1 MAKAKSTSDAQDKAM
16 EELRSKLDELL
27 EWQANDTPTHIA
39 TNFIG
44 AQSPPR
50 VGKLKDFLYVRYKRE
65 HPGEDPPTRLADE
78 DFIEEMEM
86 EVDVEDDDLIPL
98 EDDDAVK
105 AADAEVFGPDQNII
119 QKLKETLLAD
129 AEETEALKEANAIV
143 ERTQDKGRNERGSS
157 TVVRTPRKS
166 LKIVA
171 PGRFVVESEVDSS
184 IDA

>member
-129 AEETEALKEANAIV
+129 AEET
-143 ERTQDKGRNERGSS
+143 QDKGRNERGSS

-171 PGRFVVESEVDSS
+171 PGRFVVESEVDSN